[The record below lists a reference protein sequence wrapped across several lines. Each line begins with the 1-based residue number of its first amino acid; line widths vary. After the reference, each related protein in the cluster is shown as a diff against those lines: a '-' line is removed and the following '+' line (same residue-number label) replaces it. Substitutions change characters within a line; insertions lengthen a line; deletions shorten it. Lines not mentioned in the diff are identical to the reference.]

1 LELLGKTQAELGIVL
16 PELKQEIQALKDEV
30 LEDVKDSPNSV
41 SIQNTTIPTVVASSE
56 CPVAIAS

>member
-1 LELLGKTQAELGIVL
+1 LELLDKTQAELGIVL

-30 LEDVKDSPNSV
+30 LEDVKDPPNSV